1 MVPIRT
7 LSSCQQLGLLYSE
20 WTRAHTCIARYLR
33 SCLFRCQRAV
43 NPLHPRRGT
52 ITEGGSCGGLDLE
65 PLGFIGYAFGSQPAL
80 SMTAPSTKRQ
90 NHMEC
95 QSFKTKETC
104 AGHRKACLNEH
115 FYTRSPLGVRAGSRV
130 YGGSSRRAREFV
142 SISTVGSND
151 LKFTP

>member
-1 MVPIRT
+1 MALGPDYIAPQKVAAFRVRSVWVWCRFELCP
-7 LSSCQQLGLLYSE
+7 SCQQRGLLYWE
-20 WTRAHTCIARYLR
+20 WTRAHTCIGRYLR

-43 NPLHPRRGT
+43 NPLHPGRGT

-65 PLGFIGYAFGSQPAL
+65 PLGFIAHSFGSQPAL
-80 SMTAPSTKRQ
+80 SMTTPSTKRQ

-115 FYTRSPLGVRAGSRV
+115 FYTRSPSGVRAGSRV
-130 YGGSSRRAREFV
+130 
-142 SISTVGSND
+142 
-151 LKFTP
+151 